1 MIQKRGLR
9 NAVVLINSLPKKQA
23 SKIFM
28 LLEPNELKVIFK
40 HLNLMD
46 IVSKQDLRTTYETFL
61 ERTAQYLSET
71 NAKGSEESSSK
82 VNPNQRKP
90 AQAPW
95 SDNFDFLIDV
105 VPALQVKLL
114 ENEHPQNIALVLS
127 LLPTDVGSGVVNEM
141 PPETRVSVLRRM
153 CQTEEFDK
161 TRIKNLSQILQARL
175 NKLLNKDL
183 YKKQGVEVATRLLSC
198 VDPKTYDSILSYLDH
213 KDPDLASK
221 LKESVFNF
229 ADLQHLN
236 DRALKTILKSVDT
249 SYWAPALKNSSLE
262 MRQKIIRN
270 LATKPAE
277 LLTFEISH
285 MEPLSKNRCH
295 EAQQQIVTIC
305 LQLADQGQITLNK
318 TSNNGS
324 SRASST
330 T

>member
-28 LLEPNELKVIFK
+28 LLEPNELKVVFK
-40 HLNLMD
+40 HLNLID
-46 IVSKQDLRTTYETFL
+46 VVSRQDLRDTYETFL
-61 ERTAQYLSET
+61 ERTAQYLNEPGSKKSSEIRP
-71 NAKGSEESSSK
+71 NPSDAGIPQAKTQS
-82 VNPNQRKP
+82 P
-90 AQAPW
+90 
-95 SDNFDFLIDV
+95 DNFDFLIDV

-127 LLPTDVGSGVVNEM
+127 LLPTEIGSGIVNEM

-161 TRIKNLSQILQARL
+161 TRINQLGRILQSRL
-175 NKLLNKDL
+175 DKLLNKDL

-229 ADLQHLN
+229 SDLQNLN
-236 DRALKTILKSVDT
+236 DRELKTILKSVDT

-262 MRQKIIRN
+262 MRQKIICN
-270 LATKPAE
+270 LAAKPAE

-285 MEPLSKNRCH
+285 MEPLSKTRVH
-295 EAQQQIVTIC
+295 DAQQQIVTIC
-305 LQLADQGQITLNK
+305 LQLADQGQIALSKSSKSGQPRVPT
-318 TSNNGS
+318 TS
-324 SRASST
+324 
-330 T
+330 